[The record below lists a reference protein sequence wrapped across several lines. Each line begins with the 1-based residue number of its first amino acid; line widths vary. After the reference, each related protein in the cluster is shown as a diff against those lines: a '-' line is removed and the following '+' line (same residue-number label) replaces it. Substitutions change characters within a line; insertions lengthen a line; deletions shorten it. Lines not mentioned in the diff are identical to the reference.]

1 LPKIKGTMFTLSI
14 QRCPAYLL
22 ATASGPADV
31 DENCSGVV
39 FVSDMLRR
47 TCTKRLLFDMTA
59 LAPQFGGAGALE
71 VISTLYSSMPAMDK
85 IAVLVTAGMSHGVVL
100 EVARHR
106 NVPAMEFANLSDAD
120 AWLCL

>member
-1 LPKIKGTMFTLSI
+1 MFTLSI
-14 QRCPAYLL
+14 QRRPAYLL
-22 ATASGPADV
+22 AAASGPADV

-39 FVSDMLRR
+39 FVADMLRR
-47 TCTKRLLFDMTA
+47 TRTKRLLFDMTA
-59 LAPQFGGAGALE
+59 LAPRFGGAGALE

-85 IAVLVTAGMSHGVVL
+85 IAVVVAAGMSQGFVL